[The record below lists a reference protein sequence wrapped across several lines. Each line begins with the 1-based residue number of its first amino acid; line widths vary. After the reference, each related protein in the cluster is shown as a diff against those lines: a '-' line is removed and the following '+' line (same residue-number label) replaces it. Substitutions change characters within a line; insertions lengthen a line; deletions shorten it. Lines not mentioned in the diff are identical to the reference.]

1 MFSMVD
7 FDENFVVDQCEVAY
21 GCLAINQTGDPFE
34 CMRYANEMPTMT
46 MSNLWQMC
54 EEDWPEVPKNALQES
69 TFLTAAE
76 ATAIASLLPE
86 NSTLAPAYIAE

>member
-1 MFSMVD
+1 
-7 FDENFVVDQCEVAY
+7 
-21 GCLAINQTGDPFE
+21 
-34 CMRYANEMPTMT
+34 
-46 MSNLWQMC
+46 MC

>member
-1 MFSMVD
+1 MVD

-46 MSNLWQMC
+46 ISNLW
-54 EEDWPEVPKNALQES
+54 
-69 TFLTAAE
+69 
-76 ATAIASLLPE
+76 
-86 NSTLAPAYIAE
+86 